1 MAGDQPKQQDKI
13 FKCTPQS
20 CNIRLYMP
28 SGEIQRPSG
37 ELKSA
42 DQHQEKQDK
51 TKHGVINTTHSYKV
65 EVRGLYMPS
74 KEIQRSSGELKSA
87 DQHQKKQDKTKH
99 IKDKSSMI
107 QQYKTSVSKLFE
119 FTCNLPSDER
129 VHLDACYI
137 EPVIYQRRK
146 EHQHSQYVQTWLFS
160 NDNNQ
165 IIRLDQLFSP
175 DRDGNIPRTVIL
187 SGESGSGKSFM
198 LQKIMFDWASERL
211 FCEYFE
217 VVFLLKFEMLKCISE
232 KMNLTEL
239 LSESCSLASQEVT
252 HILESSPGKV
262 LFLIDDFEDEIF
274 SLHSQIPAQTSV
286 TYKVSNTSTI
296 DASFRKLL
304 MGCLL
309 PESYLLVTTRST
321 AAVTANNL
329 LKGRQRFTELMGFSL
344 MGIEGYFRKCFQDE
358 QLFLE
363 AYECLKSNE
372 TLVNACSVPLLC
384 WIVCFCLKKH
394 VIHSKRVMK
403 ELETTT
409 SIYMHFVS
417 AVLDDHCR
425 SQSVLT
431 LKRLGQLAEK
441 GVPEKRALFDAG
453 IVSETGLDADGC
465 PFLNKEILNRKQ
477 RFRSNPISLL
487 FLCGLCSQE
496 CLYEYQDVEFTRRA
510 LESWESLDLSCI
522 SLRRLDCWVLLYCLQ
537 CCPHIT
543 QLNLTQCGLTADKLR
558 ILQPVLS
565 MCKSLRLTV
574 DHLSEVEDLIR
585 ELGTSKML
593 EKLICHSKQGD
604 EYSDSCYKLVHNRW
618 PLDLAVT
625 EGDFLLSFRC
635 RSFIHAMMSEMQT
648 EICAEIIRSAGWN
661 DRLHVSLSKMNP
673 PCPSLLK
680 ITLTCPHSEISRNDW
695 TVFLQRLCKAE
706 NLAEDSPDVSSLLS
720 WLHFVGLKTL
730 DVKVVSLTETWARGI
745 ISIIQT
751 CTSLQQLSIEE
762 QRGSRNSLFSSFSF
776 LACDQDISLAVRL
789 RWKMEALSRVCL
801 TCPHSTLSS
810 SNWRIFFQ
818 RFQKVSQYQS
828 ECSEDVDALFSF
840 LRSVSGLKRLE
851 LMIFNMNKCWAI
863 WILSLIQ
870 TCTSLQEICVSVTGL
885 LVMEAHMLLQKS
897 LTDPHC
903 TVIIQRLKCS
913 TPTYHCTENWSH
925 ICHEKEEICFKPKVV
940 EKLIIPKLNSMNL
953 PTLSVCQ
960 CCVDIVDSDQWV
972 QVEPSVCK
980 DEGESKFRISTEP
993 GHYECIR
1000 TRLRWVC
1007 DCDVTLQYHTV
1018 DGRSLTAE
1026 LERLQYERIGP
1037 VIDVTVISG
1046 KLKEAHLP
1054 HYACLAESD
1063 PSLKDAVKV
1072 LSQKDEGVALHPV
1085 ELTRFHAKIVQPS
1098 FSITTLVISWLM
1110 QWEEHCDLLLYM
1122 RCKSPLILHVYFFP
1136 LNDTCSKKKV
1146 EQNER
1151 SSLQISH
1158 PRPNRPFR
1166 MKTPHLLEVLDS
1178 SVHPIEGISFRRD
1191 IHPNFFKVKQD
1202 RDGDVEMTLIREEDR
1217 TPVWKATIWKNELP
1231 RQIKNE
1237 PQRHFTIDTDQF
1249 VLNHWSN
1256 LVQRVK
1262 NVKSIADKLLEQ
1274 NIIKDELYSQITHMN
1289 LTSQDSMRKICSV
1302 VDSGSRLVKD
1312 KFISILQE
1320 EEPNLYEELICSD

>member
-1 MAGDQPKQQDKI
+1 
-13 FKCTPQS
+13 
-20 CNIRLYMP
+20 
-28 SGEIQRPSG
+28 
-37 ELKSA
+37 
-42 DQHQEKQDK
+42 
-51 TKHGVINTTHSYKV
+51 
-65 EVRGLYMPS
+65 
-74 KEIQRSSGELKSA
+74 
-87 DQHQKKQDKTKH
+87 
-99 IKDKSSMI
+99 MI
-107 QQYKTSVSKLFE
+107 QQYKTSVSKLCE

-146 EHQHSQYVQTWLFS
+146 EHQHSQHVQTQLFS

-187 SGESGSGKSFM
+187 SGDSGSGKSFM

-217 VVFLLKFEMLKCISE
+217 VVFLLKFEMLKC
-232 KMNLTEL
+232 MNLTEL

-252 HILESSPGKV
+252 HILESTGKV

-274 SLHSQIPAQTSV
+274 SLHSQISAL
-286 TYKVSNTSTI
+286 SNTSTI

-309 PESYLLVTTRST
+309 PESYLLVTTKST

-329 LKGRQRFTELMGFSL
+329 LKGRQRFTEIMGFSM
-344 MGIEGYFRKCFQDE
+344 MGIEWYFRKCFQDE

-384 WIVCFCLKKH
+384 WVVCFCLKKH

-417 AVLDDHCR
+417 AVLEDHCR
-425 SQSVLT
+425 SQSELT
-431 LKRLGQLAEK
+431 LKRLGQLAGK

-477 RFRSNPISLL
+477 SFKFVHDNFQEFFIAINVVSPYEEAYKNKLRKYHLSFILHHKRSNPISLL
-487 FLCGLCSQE
+487 FLCGLCSKEVSGSLLTKYSWDVPHPVRDCVENIVLTFLQNCPHE
-496 CLYEYQDVEFTRRA
+496 DKIFALQCLYEYQDVGFTRRA

-522 SLRRLDCWVLLYCLQ
+522 SLKRLDCWVLLYCLQ

-558 ILQPVLS
+558 ILQPALS

-585 ELGTSKML
+585 ELGASKML
-593 EKLICHSKQGD
+593 EKLICHRMMNCLLFIGSKRGD

-625 EGDFLLSFRC
+625 ERDFLLSFRC
-635 RSFIHAMMSEMQT
+635 RSFIHAMMSERQT

-762 QRGSRNSLFSSFSF
+762 QRGSRNSLFSSLSF
-776 LACDQDISLAVRL
+776 LVCDQDISLAVRL

-818 RFQKVSQYQS
+818 RFHKVSQYQS
-828 ECSEDVDALFSF
+828 DSSEDVDALFSF

-863 WILSLIQ
+863 WILSLVQ
-870 TCTSLQEICVSVTGL
+870 ACTSLQEICVSVTGL
-885 LVMEAHMLLQKS
+885 LVTEAHMLLQKS

-903 TVIIQRLKCS
+903 TVIIKRLKCS
-913 TPTYHCTENWSH
+913 TPTHQCTENWSH

-940 EKLIIPKLNSMNL
+940 EKLIIPELTSMN
-953 PTLSVCQ
+953 PHTHSVCE

-972 QVEPSVCK
+972 QVNPSVLR

-1072 LSQKDEGVALHPV
+1072 LSQKDEGVVLRTV
-1085 ELTRFHAKIVQPS
+1085 ELTRFHAKIVKPS

-1136 LNDTCSKKKV
+1136 LNDNCSKKKV
-1146 EQNER
+1146 EQNEK

-1166 MKTPHLLEVLDS
+1166 MKTPHLLEVLDAF
-1178 SVHPIEGISFRRD
+1178 VHPIEGISFQRD

-1217 TPVWKATIWKNELP
+1217 TTVWKATIWKNELP
-1231 RQIKNE
+1231 GQIKNE
-1237 PQRHFTIDTDQF
+1237 PQWHRKIDTDQF
-1249 VLNHWSN
+1249 VHNHWSK
-1256 LVQRVK
+1256 LVKGVK
-1262 NVKSIADKLLEQ
+1262 CVKSIADKLREQ
-1274 NIIKDELYSQITHMN
+1274 KIIKDELYSQITHMN
-1289 LTSQDSMRKICSV
+1289 LTSQDSMRKICSI

-1320 EEPNLYEELICSD
+1320 EEPDLYEELLCSD